1 MHNFST
7 LISYG
12 KALRKPKGFNA
23 IRHFDSPD
31 SPHHP
36 YASPDI
42 VHITPTQ
49 SLQSY
54 EEEENAARLPFQSP
68 SSSQLAPVRPSTP
81 PKKLDVELPSDS
93 MSDWIPSH
101 LLDEGI
107 YNGNVAHQSPGA
119 GSSKLPEERM
129 VTHEGISR
137 EGEGGE
143 LSDDPSIYEDDE
155 SYSSSS
161 SGNSNIVANLE
172 AMNASSFVK
181 TDAKPSHGTIT
192 SSKRTAPSPITIPNP
207 SIHGPK
213 VQIIRSSGGSKG
225 NWHSPSRPESI
236 HSGDEYSASAVSGTT
251 LARALIGNSFV
262 LSTDERAAR
271 YRSWGSVLTRTDS
284 ATLPHDENPFLS
296 PPMSYGTPD
305 AHHSLVPLPPN
316 ADSVYIPP
324 RNPRRLSD
332 ARRTQQS
339 TSSSVP
345 RSDSDGETSLAR
357 SSNIGAPLPSDAQ
370 QSQRAP
376 HTSTSESSI
385 PNNSKVN
392 SMKNENVVPSSAADS
407 LNVPSP
413 YLSPNPERPI
423 SHASSD
429 GGLSNRPASSTSS
442 GKDYDT
448 MLDDY
453 YSNADP
459 ISPASPETVGSG
471 GHIPIAID
479 GPHFRPP
486 FSPITE
492 ESSSQLSPPTP
503 YRRDSKRSTGNTGSP
518 NGPRATKGAQRLLPI
533 GEASQNGPTSPEPD
547 SASSSIFAPPVF
559 SFFNRQRSG
568 SAPNPIKIVRDSQDL
583 TSFNLIST
591 RPISTSS
598 SPTSSNDYSH
608 QEYVKQTF
616 PETPNA
622 FSPLWSAGP
631 LASPGMPGPSER
643 RSEDQILIA
652 VPPTPMTA
660 AGEPMP
666 ALAHHMLARAAS
678 SVRGARH
685 TRQLSNNRVRTVA
698 QHPYASNAADRQ
710 VAQTPITPDPEPE
723 VQDEEMTK
731 RKAAYPSWVTQKI
744 PNSDD
749 EPSPSLKSDTVSPTG
764 STNSQAP
771 SSILREDSVGEVSV
785 RHDELPVNN
794 SSQLSLTVRGLPPLP
809 PSPSVYSPLAGQ
821 PPGLHQVSSTTSLLV
836 PAHPDAVSSFQD
848 SITSQSTASGST
860 VHSSPRPFHS
870 VPAFQHLNYT
880 PASAGSST
888 EADPETTASI
898 PSLGSPPPYYT
909 LVFDQSHGS
918 ENPTPTSGGVTP
930 NTPPSSSHADSSRQ
944 SMSSIGVRR
953 GRSRPPLPMGP
964 RRPSNPAINLV
975 GRQRNG
981 SVSSLNS
988 NASKL
993 RTTPSAPHSPRF
1005 RSPAPKWRGYTMDA
1019 AKWTFTSSQLQSI
1032 VSRAIRQSAEA
1043 SAIRL
1048 LRLETVDHDI
1058 PVELHK
1064 LEMQRTDVKTRYK
1077 MLSRRRTEMLATLTS
1092 YCDGT
1097 LHQDPTA
1104 SLRVINELRDLT
1116 STLDHLAED
1125 LHSVDEQI
1133 SQLSSLRDIHD
1144 ASALAMAI
1152 RKLNASFLKQLAIS
1166 DALRSQVVALE
1177 AERDDAWKQ
1186 AESMAHEFDRLNEK
1200 ADNADGSVINRSGR
1214 VTAMRKSSIRVSK
1227 AGLRSTRSS
1236 MSSTHRLS
1244 SASFSGG
1251 IKSAF
1256 SIEDIPPVP
1265 PIPRRPHRPV
1275 NISTDLPSTKSF
1287 IALSSGGPTPN
1298 TETRA
1303 IYEEL
1308 CDMLGIPSTEFRP
1321 RRSRS
1326 VIERPQ
1332 VSAKLEETRPFPNTV
1347 ESRSSTSSGRPLSM
1361 PDRSGL
1367 TEVYQ
1372 HMSADGDAMLATL
1385 GLLSSSD

>member
-1 MHNFST
+1 MPNLST
-7 LISYG
+7 FISYG

-23 IRHFDSPD
+23 LRHFDSPN

-49 SLQSY
+49 SLQSNED
-54 EEEENAARLPFQSP
+54 EEDAAQLPFQSP
-68 SSSQLAPVRPSTP
+68 SSSQLAPARPSTP
-81 PKKLDVELPSDS
+81 PRKLDVELPSGS

-101 LLDEGI
+101 LLDEGM
-107 YNGNVAHQSPGA
+107 YNGRLSHQSPGA
-119 GSSKLPEERM
+119 GSSKLLLEEH
-129 VTHEGISR
+129 TITQEGSTSK
-137 EGEGGE
+137 EDEE
-143 LSDDPSIYEDDE
+143 LLDDDE
-155 SYSSSS
+155 SVYDDDDYSSSS
-161 SGNSNIVANLE
+161 SNDSNIVANLE

-181 TDAKPSHGTIT
+181 TDEKPPRGTIP
-192 SSKRTAPSPITIPNP
+192 SFKRTAPSPIKIPNP
-207 SIHGPK
+207 SMHGPK

-225 NWHSPSRPESI
+225 TWHSPSRPESI

-251 LARALIGNSFV
+251 LARALIGNTFV
-262 LSTDERAAR
+262 LSTDERDERAAR

-284 ATLPHDENPFLS
+284 ATLPRDENPFLS
-296 PPMSYGTPD
+296 PPMSHGTPD
-305 AHHSLVPLPPN
+305 TNHSLVPLPSN

-324 RNPRRLSD
+324 KNPRRLSD
-332 ARRTQQS
+332 ARRKRQS
-339 TSSSVP
+339 IGNSIP
-345 RSDSDGETSLAR
+345 RSDSEGEILAH
-357 SSNIGAPLPSDAQ
+357 SNSIGAPLPSDTEQSHISETDTSVVNNKPSLLNDESIAPPAPDTAQ
-370 QSQRAP
+370 
-376 HTSTSESSI
+376 
-385 PNNSKVN
+385 
-392 SMKNENVVPSSAADS
+392 
-407 LNVPSP
+407 SP
-413 YLSPNPERPI
+413 YLSPNYARPV

-429 GGLSNRPASSTSS
+429 GGSSNRPTSSTSS
-442 GKDYDT
+442 GKGYDT

-453 YSNADP
+453 YSNADLT
-459 ISPASPETVGSG
+459 SPASPDPVVSG
-471 GHIPIAID
+471 GHIPMTVD
-479 GPHFRPP
+479 NPHFRPP

-492 ESSSQLSPPTP
+492 ESSSQLSPPSP
-503 YRRDSKRSTGNTGSP
+503 YRRDSKRSTGSTGSP
-518 NGPRATKGAQRLLPI
+518 NGPRATRGTQRLLPI
-533 GEASQNGPTSPEPD
+533 GESSQRNEPASPEPN

-591 RPISTSS
+591 RPISTAS

-622 FSPLWSAGP
+622 FSPLWSAGSM
-631 LASPGMPGPSER
+631 ASPGIPGPSER

-652 VPPTPMTA
+652 VPPTPMTG

-685 TRQLSNNRVRTVA
+685 TRQLSNNRARTVA
-698 QHPYASNAADRQ
+698 THTHASNAADIQ
-710 VAQTPITPDPEPE
+710 SSSPSIALDPEPE
-723 VQDEEMTK
+723 VKEDEGSK
-731 RKAAYPSWVTQKI
+731 RKAAYPSWITQKV

-764 STNSQAP
+764 SHHSQAA
-771 SSILREDSVGEVSV
+771 SSILREDSAGETTV
-785 RHDELPVNN
+785 RKDELVNN

-809 PSPSVYSPLAGQ
+809 PSPSLYSPLPGQ
-821 PPGLHQVSSTTSLLV
+821 PPGLHQVASTASLVV
-836 PAHPDAVSSFQD
+836 PAQSDIASLPQDA
-848 SITSQSTASGST
+848 IPSQSTVSGST
-860 VHSSPRPFHS
+860 APPSHPFPS
-870 VPAFQHLNYT
+870 FPASQHTNYT
-880 PASAGSST
+880 PGSADSST
-888 EADPETTASI
+888 ETDMENVASI

-909 LVFDQSHGS
+909 LVFDQGPGHGNS
-918 ENPTPTSGGVTP
+918 TPTSGGSNLVTP
-930 NTPPSSSHADSSRQ
+930 NTPPSSRADSSRQ
-944 SMSSIGVRR
+944 SMSSIGARR
-953 GRSRPPLPMGP
+953 GRSRPPLPIGP
-964 RRPSNPAINLV
+964 RRPSHTAINPV

-981 SVSSLNS
+981 SISSLNS

-993 RTTPSAPHSPRF
+993 LRTTSSAPHSPRF
-1005 RSPAPKWRGYTMDA
+1005 QSPAPKWRGYTMDA
-1019 AKWTFTSSQLQSI
+1019 AKWTFTSAQLQAI

-1048 LRLETVDHDI
+1048 LRLETVDQDI
-1058 PVELHK
+1058 PTELHR
-1064 LEMQRTDVKTRYK
+1064 LELQRTDIKTRYK
-1077 MLSRRRTEMLATLTS
+1077 RLTRRRTEMLATLTS

-1097 LHQDPTA
+1097 FHEDPTS
-1104 SLRVINELRDLT
+1104 SLRVINELRDVT
-1116 STLDHLAED
+1116 NTLDRLAEE
-1125 LHSVDEQI
+1125 LHNADEQI
-1133 SQLSSLRDIHD
+1133 SQLTSLRDVHD

-1186 AESMAHEFDRLNEK
+1186 AETLAQDFDRINEK
-1200 ADNADGSVINRSGR
+1200 SDNGDGPSFNRSGR

-1236 MSSTHRLS
+1236 ISSTHRLS
-1244 SASFSGG
+1244 AASFSGG

-1275 NISTDLPSTKSF
+1275 DISTDLPSTRSF
-1287 IALSSGGPTPN
+1287 IALSTDGPTPN

-1308 CDMLGIPSTEFRP
+1308 CDMLGIPSNEFRP
-1321 RRSRS
+1321 RRSQSVVERARS
-1326 VIERPQ
+1326 
-1332 VSAKLEETRPFPNTV
+1332 SANEDENKGT
-1347 ESRSSTSSGRPLSM
+1347 ESRSSTSGSRPLSM

-1372 HMSADGDAMLATL
+1372 NMSADGDAMLATL
-1385 GLLSSSD
+1385 GLLSDSD